1 VNSDGIPYSVLGG
14 GFAVERVAG
23 FVWARTRAV
32 IIEEI
37 NVSNGPESG
46 HPRGAGSCLSMAAMC
61 HEWSFGFGVPNIPH
75 ELHASD
81 YEHSYNDG
89 KAGNDIHA
97 YSRCCLWVKLNQSV
111 LQIPGN

>member
-46 HPRGAGSCLSMAAMC
+46 RNLGA
-61 HEWSFGFGVPNIPH
+61 I
-75 ELHASD
+75 
-81 YEHSYNDG
+81 
-89 KAGNDIHA
+89 
-97 YSRCCLWVKLNQSV
+97 SV
-111 LQIPGN
+111 LKMTALCRGCVKTPSSV